1 METNNLYIWS
11 IKNIKSNRISI
22 HAAQVAFF
30 IMVSFFPFLMFFITL
45 LKHTPIS
52 EAVLLASVQ
61 KVIPASLSSL
71 ISTWLNESFEA
82 STTILSAT
90 VISALWAGSK
100 GLLVLP
106 MNWKQYIVMDWI
118 NTVLFFQGVFIP
130 S

>member
-100 GLLVLP
+100 GFLVLP

>member
-11 IKNIKSNRISI
+11 IKNIKSNRISV

-52 EAVLLASVQ
+52 EAVLLTSVQ

-82 STTILSAT
+82 STTILSCYRYFRIMGRFKR
-90 VISALWAGSK
+90 VC
-100 GLLVLP
+100 
-106 MNWKQYIVMDWI
+106 QYC
-118 NTVLFFQGVFIP
+118 L
-130 S
+130 

>member
-71 ISTWLNESFEA
+71 ISTWLNESFVD
-82 STTILSAT
+82 L
-90 VISALWAGSK
+90 AGAMPARMK
-100 GLLVLP
+100 GYNPYKYIDVNITGNLNHKVRWTLVLGGP
-106 MNWKQYIVMDWI
+106 KRS
-118 NTVLFFQGVFIP
+118 GEHGA
-130 S
+130 

>member
-71 ISTWLNESFEA
+71 SQR
-82 STTILSAT
+82 
-90 VISALWAGSK
+90 G
-100 GLLVLP
+100 
-106 MNWKQYIVMDWI
+106 
-118 NTVLFFQGVFIP
+118 
-130 S
+130 

>member
-100 GLLVLP
+100 GLQVLP